1 MNARPRAAKPTPTT
15 TYGQREWWMLRRW
28 ARSGASLPAARL
40 AASAVSPLRD
50 HARNVRSAA
59 RRVRRVASTSSGE
72 STTGGSA
79 TGHILAPRPDDG
91 PGLGQEARQRP
102 VAGDRDRL
110 VEGEPGGVL
119 GLCGGVPQLA
129 LGGDQQE

>member
-40 AASAVSPLRD
+40 AASAVRPLRD

-59 RRVRRVASTSSGE
+59 SRVLRVASTSSG
-72 STTGGSA
+72 SSMRGGSA
-79 TGHILAPRPDDG
+79 TQHL
-91 PGLGQEARQRP
+91 
-102 VAGDRDRL
+102 
-110 VEGEPGGVL
+110 
-119 GLCGGVPQLA
+119 LA
-129 LGGDQQE
+129 LWADDRARLAQQPL